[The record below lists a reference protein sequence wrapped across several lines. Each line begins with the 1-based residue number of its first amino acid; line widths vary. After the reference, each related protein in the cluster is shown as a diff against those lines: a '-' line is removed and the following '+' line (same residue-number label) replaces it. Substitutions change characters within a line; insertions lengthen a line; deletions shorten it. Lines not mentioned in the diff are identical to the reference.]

1 MSETAISSSFDE
13 LVERY
18 YQAWFRFHPEAA
30 VEVGAPGYAHLL
42 TPYSEEDK
50 GALLCLN
57 DELRVSLEELERAQ
71 LAPDQQIDYD
81 ILYGAALLE
90 NQRLLEIEPA
100 APDPNRLLPLNAV
113 YQLTIRAIDDFP
125 AALLGRLTAIP
136 GHLAGA
142 REHLRSRA
150 ARIPQLWLESA
161 VTAARRGVDFMQDL
175 PAHPK
180 IAATLAGSAELQRA
194 IAAVCA
200 SLTEYADFLEHEL
213 AQDARGDFASGKS
226 YFANLLHYRHF
237 LDVDANQLQTFGEQ
251 LFAQTE
257 RDLKDVCKELYGH
270 DDFTRASKTIQADHP
285 GRETLLDTYRAQMR
299 AARDFVLAQDLVTLP
314 TPEHLDV
321 VETPVFMRHQVPF
334 AAYQDPAA
342 NDPEQ
347 HGYYYVTPPQ
357 NEEQLAEHDYAGLMH
372 TCVHEAY
379 PGHHL
384 QFVTAHLNRQAS
396 TLPRLLHASSTLYEG
411 WALYCEQLMHEQ
423 GFLNRPEQ
431 RFVLLKDRLWRALR
445 ILIDV
450 GIHTR
455 GTRIEQAADRMV
467 AHLGF
472 PREQALADLKWYSRA
487 PTVPMGY
494 ATGWALI
501 NALRDRLRAENTG
514 LSLRDFHDRLLS
526 AGSIGL
532 PLVIR
537 RVFGE
542 NMWQNVRG
550 MVFGAP
556 VP

>member
-1 MSETAISSSFDE
+1 VNNTTKSPSFDE

-18 YQAWFRFHPEAA
+18 HQAWFRFHPEAA
-30 VEVGAPGYAHLL
+30 VEVGVPGYAHLL
-42 TPYSEEDK
+42 TPYSEEEK
-50 GALLCLN
+50 GALICLN
-57 DELRVSLEELERAQ
+57 DELRVSLEELGRTQ
-71 LAPDQQIDYD
+71 LTPDQQIDYD

-100 APDPNRLLPLNAV
+100 APDPSKLLPLNAI
-113 YQLTIRAIDDFP
+113 YQLTIRTIDDLP
-125 AALLGRLTAIP
+125 AALLARLAAIP
-136 GHLAGA
+136 AHLAGA
-142 REHLRSRA
+142 RDHLRPRA
-150 ARIPQLWLESA
+150 TRIPALWLESA
-161 VTAARRGVDFMQDL
+161 VMAARRGVDFMQDL

-180 IAATLAGSAELQRA
+180 VAATLAGSTELQRSV
-194 IAAVCA
+194 AAA
-200 SLTEYADFLEHEL
+200 SRSLSEYADFLEREL

-237 LDVDANQLQTFGEQ
+237 LDVDANHLQALGEQ

-270 DDFTRASKTIQADHP
+270 DDFARASKIIQADHP
-285 GRETLLDTYRAQMR
+285 AKEALLETYRVQMR
-299 AARDFVLAQDLVTLP
+299 SARDFVVAKDLVTLP
-314 TPEHLDV
+314 TREHLDV

-357 NEEQLAEHDYAGLMH
+357 DEKQLAEHNYAGLMH

-431 RFVLLKDRLWRALR
+431 RFILLKDRLWRALR

-467 AHLGF
+467 THLGF

-501 NALRDRLRAENTG
+501 NALRDRLRAENAS
-514 LSLRDFHDRLLS
+514 LSLREFHDRLLS

-542 NMWQNVRG
+542 NMWQNIRG

>member
-1 MSETAISSSFDE
+1 VNDTTKSPSFDE

-18 YQAWFRFHPEAA
+18 HQAWFRFHPEAA
-30 VEVGAPGYAHLL
+30 VEVGVPGYAHLL
-42 TPYSEEDK
+42 APYSEEEK
-50 GALLCLN
+50 GALICLN
-57 DELRVSLEELERAQ
+57 DELRVSLEELGRDQ
-71 LAPDQQIDYD
+71 LTSDQQIDYD

-100 APDPNRLLPLNAV
+100 APDPSKLLPLNAI
-113 YQLTIRAIDDFP
+113 YQLTIRTIDDLP
-125 AALLGRLTAIP
+125 AALLARLTAIP
-136 GHLAGA
+136 AHLAGG
-142 REHLRSRA
+142 REHLRSRVS
-150 ARIPQLWLESA
+150 RIPQLWLESA

-180 IAATLAGSAELQRA
+180 VTEALAGSAELQRA
-194 IAAVCA
+194 VGAASH
-200 SLTEYADFLEHEL
+200 SLTEYADFLQQEL
-213 AQDARGDFASGKS
+213 APDARGDFASGKS

-237 LDVDANQLQTFGEQ
+237 LDVDANQLQALGEQ

-270 DDFTRASKTIQADHP
+270 DDFARASKTIQADHP
-285 GRETLLDTYRAQMR
+285 SKEALLETYRAQMR
-299 AARDFVLAQDLVTLP
+299 SARDFVSSQDLVTLP
-314 TPEHLDV
+314 TREHLDV

-357 NEEQLAEHDYAGLMH
+357 NEEQLAEHNYAGLMH
-372 TCVHEAY
+372 TCTHEAY

-411 WALYCEQLMHEQ
+411 WALYCEQLMCEQ
-423 GFLNRPEQ
+423 GFLDRPEQ
-431 RFVLLKDRLWRALR
+431 RFILLKDRLWRALR

-514 LSLRDFHDRLLS
+514 LSLRDFHDHLLS